1 MTDTADQVGTI
12 SPELSEAQWRRLE
25 KYGTAMQANVGD
37 ILFAAGDQWYPV
49 ILVDGGRVEVVRPA
63 TDSLS
68 EAVVVSYGPRA
79 FVGEL
84 GALSGQRAFLT
95 ARVGTEG
102 RLLRIDRLG
111 LRAIMRDDDE
121 LSEVLLRT
129 FWKRREHLTHGPA
142 ALTVKIVGPADS
154 KGVLALR
161 TFAARF
167 SLAHSLSET
176 DPELDKLGLG
186 NRPLPVALIQ
196 GEPLIDATPGMLSER
211 LGLSYSDAESS
222 TVDLAVVGAGPAGL
236 AAAIY
241 GASEGLTTVLLDE
254 VAPGGQAATTTRIEN
269 YLGFPY
275 GVSGADLIAQAQ
287 LQAIKFGVRIFAPC
301 EIVSAQ
307 VEDNSVILPLAD
319 GARLRA
325 RAVIVATG
333 ATYRSLSLDRWTD
346 FEGAG
351 IYYAA
356 TPLET
361 KEVSGSLVVVVGGAN
376 SAGQAALYLSAHS
389 CQVHLVVRGR
399 SLTDTMSSY
408 LLDRIVDDPL
418 IEVHLRTDV
427 VEIDGSSALE
437 TVRLSTGEAFACRG
451 LFCFIGAE
459 PSTEWLPNIEKDTNG
474 FVLTGPD
481 VATSALHELG
491 RERLPFESS
500 IPGIFAVGDVRH
512 GSMKRVA
519 AAVGEGSSAVASVH
533 RALAFNRVKET
544 T

>member
-63 TDSLS
+63 TDWLK
-68 EAVVVSYGPRA
+68 EEVVVSYGPRA

-84 GALSGQRAFLT
+84 GALSGQKAFLT

-167 SLAHSLSET
+167 SLAHSWSET

-389 CQVHLVVRGR
+389 CQVHLVVRGG
-399 SLTDTMSSY
+399 SLSDTMSSY

-437 TVRLSTGEAFACRG
+437 TVRLSTGESFACRG

-459 PSTEWLPNIEKDTNG
+459 PSTEWLPNVEKDTNG

>member
-84 GALSGQRAFLT
+84 GALSGQKAFLT

-167 SLAHSLSET
+167 SLAHSWSES

-307 VEDNSVILPLAD
+307 VEDTSVILPLAD

-389 CQVHLVVRGR
+389 CQVHLVVRGG
-399 SLTDTMSSY
+399 SLSETMSSY

>member
-25 KYGTAMQANVGD
+25 KYGTPMQANAGD

-63 TDSLS
+63 TDWLK
-68 EAVVVSYGPRA
+68 EEVVVSYGPRA

-84 GALSGQRAFLT
+84 GALSGQKAFLT

-389 CQVHLVVRGR
+389 CQVHLVVRGG
-399 SLTDTMSSY
+399 SLSDSMSSY
-408 LLDRIVDDPL
+408 LLDRIVDDPF

-437 TVRLSTGEAFACRG
+437 TVRLSTGESFACRG

-459 PSTEWLPNIEKDTNG
+459 PSTEWLPNVEKDTNG